1 MRKPIA
7 KTSRGFTLV
16 ELLVVITIIGILV
29 ALLLP
34 AVQAAREAARR
45 AQCLNHLKQLAL
57 GFLQHEE
64 NHKILPTGGWSF
76 VMVGD
81 PNRGF
86 DKHQPGGWNYN
97 VLPFIEQQ
105 ALYDLGNGLT
115 GVALSSANAQR
126 VMTPLAVMNCPTRR
140 LPVVLALNPSHY
152 SWNGQTGAMYMQ
164 DPVPGCARSDYA
176 ANAGDTDL
184 VYQWLGPVP
193 YATGDAPGYPW
204 PSPSN
209 YTGIQFVRSEIK
221 IADITDGTSNT
232 YMVGEK
238 YLNSDLYFTGTD
250 PADDQSMYSG
260 FNNDN
265 SRSSDPVYGP
275 PSQDM
280 PGYSNEGL
288 WGSAHAEGF
297 NMAFC
302 DGSVHS
308 INYSIDPEIHRRL
321 GNRHDGLTIDAKD
334 L

>member
-1 MRKPIA
+1 M
-7 KTSRGFTLV
+7 
-16 ELLVVITIIGILV
+16 E
-29 ALLLP
+29 
-34 AVQAAREAARR
+34 
-45 AQCLNHLKQLAL
+45 
-57 GFLQHEE
+57 LQHPPVHRAAGPLRPGHGSDGSGPICGQRAAGDDAAGGDE
-64 NHKILPTGGWSF
+64 LPH
-76 VMVGD
+76 
-81 PNRGF
+81 P
-86 DKHQPGGWNYN
+86 
-97 VLPFIEQQ
+97 
-105 ALYDLGNGLT
+105 A
-115 GVALSSANAQR
+115 A
-126 VMTPLAVMNCPTRR
+126 PLA
-140 LPVVLALNPSHY
+140 LALNPSHY
-152 SWNGQTGAMYMQ
+152 SGTARRRACICRT
-164 DPVPGCARSDYA
+164 PCPARRSDYA

-250 PADDQSMYSG
+250 PADDQSMFSG

-302 DGSVHS
+302 DGSVRW
-308 INYSIDPEIHRRL
+308 INYSIDPTTHRYL
-321 GNRHDGLTIDAKD
+321 GNRHDGFADRRKEAVKRRD
-334 L
+334 NG